1 MSVLSEDLFQSVLVQ
16 PVLDGADQ
24 LSVVSGF
31 ATPAMASRHLHQV
44 CEVLDRSLAVN
55 LTVGMTAG
63 QGILTAD
70 HQGFCEMVAGGL
82 GRGRFSCSYV
92 TLDKTPVHSKVYVW
106 SRAGTPVKAF
116 AGSANYTQ
124 NAFFGRQR
132 ELVAECDPQLALRY
146 YQSLVP
152 DTVECTYDTVDEFV
166 RIVSAKRGRPAGVAD
181 GHAEADSTGAELES
195 VTCPLV
201 QRDGEVHGTAGLN
214 WGQRDG
220 REPNQAY
227 IPLRAE
233 VSRTEFFPPRGTH
246 FTVLTDD
253 NKTFIC
259 TRAQDNGKAI
269 ETPASNSLLGEYF
282 RNRLGLANGARV
294 TTADLRAYGRT
305 DVSFTKIDD
314 ETYLMD
320 FSSSRG

>member
-1 MSVLSEDLFQSVLVQ
+1 MSVLSEDLFQQVLVQ
-16 PVLDGADQ
+16 PVLDGADH

-44 CEVLDRSLAVN
+44 CEVLGRPLVVN

-70 HQGFCEMVAGGL
+70 HLGFCEMTASL
-82 GRGRFSCSYV
+82 GPGRFSCSYV

-106 SRAGTPVKAF
+106 SRAGTPVQAF
-116 AGSANYTQ
+116 TGSANYTQ

-132 ELVAECDPQLALRY
+132 EWVAECDPRLALRY
-146 YQSLVP
+146 CESLVA
-152 DTVECTYDTVDEFV
+152 DTVECTYDAVDEFV
-166 RIVSAKRGRPAGVAD
+166 RIVGARRGRLAGAGD
-181 GHAEADSTGAELES
+181 GHAAVEPTGEELEA

-220 REPNQAY
+220 REPNQTY

-233 VSRTEFFPPRGTH
+233 VSRSEFFPPRGTH

-282 RNRLGLANGARV
+282 RHRLGLANGARV

-320 FSSSRG
+320 FSRPRR